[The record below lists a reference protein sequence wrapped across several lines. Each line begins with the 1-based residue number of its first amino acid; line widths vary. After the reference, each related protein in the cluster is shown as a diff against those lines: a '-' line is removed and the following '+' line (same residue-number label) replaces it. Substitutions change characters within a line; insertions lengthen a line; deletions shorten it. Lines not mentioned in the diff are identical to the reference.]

1 MGGSQLERGELEGA
15 RRQRDLE
22 QRHQLLLQQVGVAWG
37 GRGLRGRGH
46 PGGRG
51 LLRRGVVKVYGRGL
65 NAKLGRL
72 F

>member
-1 MGGSQLERGELEGA
+1 MGGVPGVTRGGFFLGGSQLERGELEGA

-46 PGGRG
+46 LGG
-51 LLRRGVVKVYGRGL
+51 VAY
-65 NAKLGRL
+65 
-72 F
+72 